1 MFVVSRF
8 SLRFSLSFFT
18 DSESLPLLTEEK
30 AGHIALS
37 GACIFLKS
45 ERSVTDRFAIEI
57 APRAIHPFSA
67 PYAFKMGR
75 A

>member
-8 SLRFSLSFFT
+8 SFRLSLSFFT
-18 DSESLPLLTEEK
+18 EPESLSPLTEDK
-30 AGHIALS
+30 AGHIRLS

-45 ERSVTDRFAIEI
+45 ERSVIDGFAIEI
-57 APRAIHPFSA
+57 APRATHPFSA
-67 PYAFKMGR
+67 PYAFMMRR